1 MGARLGLAL
10 AVLCLAVLMAPMV
23 TASSAPAPR
32 ATVTAG
38 PLATPAFDG
47 NPCGHPARDDPS
59 CPTWNRCSRLA
70 SCTGDAPDPTIIK
83 AGAAFLAISTG
94 TPLGNSLQV
103 LVSDHATSGYHA
115 WPMGQC
121 PTPGGSVACRLRYG
135 SSAFGIDGR
144 QGLPS
149 WTLPGTQLAPAAAF
163 LDGRWVLYF
172 AGRSASTGRYC
183 LGVAVLD
190 ERYAGRA
197 TAIRLPTDP
206 TSPPLFI
213 APPTSTGPLRCEP
226 PSRFGRTMGLV
237 DPSVFVDPVDGTPWL
252 AYKANDGSSP
262 LAAVLLAQQLTP
274 DGLHLTGK
282 AHLLLTQD
290 SASLLWEATIENPE
304 MVQIQGRY
312 RLLFSAGLWNTA
324 GYSEAMATCTGPSGP
339 CRQPNRPFLTSTPT
353 AVGPGGGSVLTVD
366 GTLDMA
372 VAAWNPTCVGYPGQ
386 STPSGCSTGARRLF
400 VVPLEVSGRP
410 R

>member
-1 MGARLGLAL
+1 
-10 AVLCLAVLMAPMV
+10 
-23 TASSAPAPR
+23 
-32 ATVTAG
+32 
-38 PLATPAFDG
+38 
-47 NPCGHPARDDPS
+47 
-59 CPTWNRCSRLA
+59 
-70 SCTGDAPDPTIIK
+70 
-83 AGAAFLAISTG
+83 
-94 TPLGNSLQV
+94 
-103 LVSDHATSGYHA
+103 
-115 WPMGQC
+115 
-121 PTPGGSVACRLRYG
+121 
-135 SSAFGIDGR
+135 
-144 QGLPS
+144 
-149 WTLPGTQLAPAAAF
+149 
-163 LDGRWVLYF
+163 
-172 AGRSASTGRYC
+172 
-183 LGVAVLD
+183 
-190 ERYAGRA
+190 
-197 TAIRLPTDP
+197 
-206 TSPPLFI
+206 
-213 APPTSTGPLRCEP
+213 
-226 PSRFGRTMGLV
+226 MGLV

-290 SASLLWEATIENPE
+290 SASLPWEATIENPE

-386 STPSGCSTGARRLF
+386 STP
-400 VVPLEVSGRP
+400 
-410 R
+410 